1 MDEFSSLYERF
12 SADVYRFAFYLC
24 GNSTEAEDITSE
36 TFVRAWVSRE
46 SIQVETVKGYL
57 FAIAKNFFLKNIRSA
72 TRHPGQPQ
80 DIRDSSPDAQE
91 LVEHRE
97 ELNAVLKAM
106 RALQPIDRAALIMRT
121 LHDLPYAEI
130 ARVLDISESAAKV
143 RVHRARAVLMKFRGA

>member
-1 MDEFSSLYERF
+1 VDDFSSLYERY

-57 FAIAKNFFLKNIRSA
+57 FAIAKNLFLKNIRSDTK
-72 TRHPGQPQ
+72 TRFQS
-80 DIRDSSPDAQE
+80 RDMRDPAPDAQE

-97 ELNAVLKAM
+97 ELNAVLRAM
-106 RALQPIDRAALIMRT
+106 RALQPVDRAALIMRT
-121 LHDLPYAEI
+121 MHDLPYAEI
-130 ARVLDISESAAKV
+130 ARVLDISEGAAKV
-143 RVHRARAVLMKFRGA
+143 RVHRARAVLMKFRRT